1 MQILSS
7 VKVGKLT
14 LCLIPPVKSLD
25 AVLLCYGCEGR
36 HSAVIASKRARKSGG
51 GVEGKFRR
59 STVIL
64 SSTCEVLKECDHEDV
79 AEFVLAT
86 SDDARV
92 TDGRK
97 VRGGFHWM

>member
-1 MQILSS
+1 MLSCFATA
-7 VKVGKLT
+7 VRG
-14 LCLIPPVKSLD
+14 D
-25 AVLLCYGCEGR
+25 VLLQL
-36 HSAVIASKRARKSGG
+36 ARNEREKL
-51 GVEGKFRR
+51 RR

-92 TDGRK
+92 MDGRK
-97 VRGGFHWM
+97 VRGGFHCMWVFV